1 MNDDF
6 RAARDDAA
14 IRIQTN
20 SRRLRITKISRGHLK
35 RVAFVASA
43 PPAAL
48 LGLFVGA
55 INVGLSGAN
64 TIWGWAISILVSA
77 VVCWFVVALFIGFCF
92 RCFVWAFNA
101 SSGSGE
107 DDSGIVVRV
116 RELTDKEEHRD
127 PDSYT
132 V

>member
-1 MNDDF
+1 MNDDH

-20 SRRLRITKISRGHLK
+20 SRRLRITKISLGHLK
-35 RVAFVASA
+35 RIAFVASA

-48 LGLFVGA
+48 LGLVVGA
-55 INVGLSGAN
+55 IGVGLSGAN
-64 TIWGWAISILVSA
+64 TISGWAISILVSA
-77 VVCWFVVALFIGFCF
+77 LVCWFALALFIGFCF
-92 RCFVWAFNA
+92 RCFAWAFNA
-101 SSGSGE
+101 SSGNGE

-116 RELTDKEEHRD
+116 RELTDEEERRD
-127 PDSYT
+127 PDSFT